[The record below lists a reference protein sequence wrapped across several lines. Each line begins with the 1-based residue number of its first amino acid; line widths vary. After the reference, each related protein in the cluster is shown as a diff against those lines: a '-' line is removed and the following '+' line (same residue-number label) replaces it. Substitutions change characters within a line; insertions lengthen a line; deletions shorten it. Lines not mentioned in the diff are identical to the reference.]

1 MQVTLIPS
9 VGGGIGHISR
19 TATLAQAMLRLDPQ
33 LEISFLLDAERLRS
47 FNIGAAQRTGFPVR
61 VLPPRERESRDDI
74 IAHFLGGADLI
85 VDDTMRTL
93 IPYRHLVPR
102 AAWVSIP
109 LYPVGDE
116 LFLDWPHLA
125 QTDGIV
131 WAYAPFM
138 EMPAELSIPAIASK
152 VRATGPFLAVED
164 VPPKAAAR
172 RELGLDGEE
181 EIVVYAPRGMPF
193 GREFGETVLGGVYG
207 AIERLRAK
215 GRKMRLLL
223 LAVSDP
229 KELRCPAFPAE
240 VPDWVS
246 VVGLVSPAQ
255 SLRYTRAADIVIAE
269 GTSTAHE
276 AAALGTPI
284 VMVPGAIRETWLLG
298 TMLLKHLA
306 ARVLWVENLTPA
318 LMAQEFELILSQSQP
333 RREMLERAR
342 AVVTGGGGAPEAARF
357 VLECARRFHANLPAR

>member
-1 MQVTLIPS
+1 MQVILIPS
-9 VGGGIGHISR
+9 VGGGIGHVSR
-19 TATLAQAMLRLDPQ
+19 TTTLARAMLRLDPKLQ
-33 LEISFLLDAERLRS
+33 ISFLLDAERLRS
-47 FNIGAAQRTGFPVR
+47 FNIGAAERTGFPVR
-61 VLPPRERESRDDI
+61 VLPPRGRESRDDI
-74 IAHFLGGADLI
+74 VRHFLGSADLI

-138 EMPAELSIPAIASK
+138 EQPAELAIPAIASK
-152 VRATGPFLAVED
+152 VRATGPFLDVED
-164 VPPKAAAR
+164 VPPKAEAR
-172 RELGLDGEE
+172 RELNLNADE

-207 AIERLRAK
+207 ALETLRAQ
-215 GRKMRLLL
+215 GRKVRLLL

-229 KELRCPAFPAE
+229 KELRCPGFPSD
-240 VPDWVS
+240 VPPWVS
-246 VVGLVSPAQ
+246 VVGLVSPAE
-255 SLRYTRAADIVIAE
+255 SLRYTRAADIVVAE

-298 TMLLKHLA
+298 TMLLKHKA
-306 ARVLWVENLTPA
+306 ARVLWVETVTPE
-318 LMAQEFELILSQSQP
+318 LMAEEFMCILSQDAA
-333 RREMLERAR
+333 RAEMLKRAR

-357 VLECARRFHANLPAR
+357 VLDAARRFHATLASR